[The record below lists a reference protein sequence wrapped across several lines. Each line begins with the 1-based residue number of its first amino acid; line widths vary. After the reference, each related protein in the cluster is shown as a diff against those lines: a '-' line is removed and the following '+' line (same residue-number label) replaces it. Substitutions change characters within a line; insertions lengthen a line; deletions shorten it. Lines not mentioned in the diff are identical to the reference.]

1 MIYILNSEIYS
12 YRDGVVRC
20 PSKYMTGTSNV
31 FEDESLLPLMLTL
44 TLTTLPLSYS
54 MLLHISSNSE

>member
-1 MIYILNSEIYS
+1 MNSEIYS

-44 TLTTLPLSYS
+44 TLTTLPLSY
-54 MLLHISSNSE
+54 